1 MAARIPLVRRA
12 LESLASLLAPD
23 VCAGCDAR
31 IGVFTVF
38 CSPCASTLVP
48 AAQVRDGE
56 LAAFSYGGA
65 LATAITSLKYGG
77 RVDRARPLSHL
88 LLRAIDPFRDLP
100 PVVVIPVP
108 LHRARLALRGYNH
121 AALLAAPVAR
131 SLGARF
137 APRALVRTRDTPAQA
152 SLGRDARL
160 RNVERAFVARPGAR
174 PCTGD
179 RVLLVD
185 DVRTTG
191 ATLDACASA
200 LRAAGAAEVMTLV
213 LAVADGALRADWSTG
228 SGHRPTRP

>member
-1 MAARIPLVRRA
+1 MAAHIPLVRRA

-38 CSPCASTLVP
+38 CSTCARTLVP
-48 AAQVRDGE
+48 AAELREGE

-65 LATAITSLKYGG
+65 LTTAIASLKYGG

-88 LLRAIDPFRDLP
+88 LLRAIGPLRDLVP
-100 PVVVIPVP
+100 AAAVVVPVP

-131 SLGARF
+131 ALGARF
-137 APRALVRTRDTPAQA
+137 APGALVRTRDTPAQA
-152 SLGRDARL
+152 SLGRDARW
-160 RNVERAFVARPGAR
+160 RNVERAFMARPGAR
-174 PCTGD
+174 HLAGE
-179 RVLLVD
+179 RVLVVD

-191 ATLDACASA
+191 ATLDACAIA
-200 LRAAGAAEVMTLV
+200 LRDAGAAEVTTLV
-213 LAVADGALRADWSTG
+213 LAVADGASNG
-228 SGHRPTRP
+228 